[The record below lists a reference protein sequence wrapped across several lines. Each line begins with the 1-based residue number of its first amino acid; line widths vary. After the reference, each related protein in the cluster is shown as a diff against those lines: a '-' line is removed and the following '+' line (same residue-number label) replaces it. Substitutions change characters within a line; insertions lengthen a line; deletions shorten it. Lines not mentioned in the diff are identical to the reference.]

1 MRKKRLRCSIIGTLP
16 QGYDDVEQF
25 GSEAEH
31 AGAIQG
37 HQISSDG
44 HETCSEEDFSKEAG
58 RELVDDVTG

>member
-16 QGYDDVEQF
+16 QGYDDVGQF
-25 GSEAEH
+25 GSGAEH
-31 AGAIQG
+31 AGAMQG